1 MNANARVWI
10 FRFLVLA
17 VGGLLVYSWF
27 QPWWS
32 IDVYEIG
39 KNAVIIHPWGL
50 ESHLAAKDYVYIESA
65 EMPTFFAPIMF
76 TYLGLAI
83 VALFLG
89 VFAKSKVF
97 KIWKFNLTLPGFLV
111 GVVGFSYI
119 IVVVTAVIIAA
130 IRTGDFWEVSLIGES
145 FIDLGDPYVSGA
157 EAGLKVGYWLA
168 CTSGLLLFLLGLF
181 RNRIIGKKL

>member
-10 FRFLVLA
+10 FRFLVLVA
-17 VGGLLVYSWF
+17 GGLLIYSWF

-50 ESHLAAKDYVYIESA
+50 EAFLDQKDYIWIESA
-65 EMPTFFAPIMF
+65 EMPAFFAPIMF

-83 VALFLG
+83 AALLLG
-89 VFAKSKVF
+89 MLVKSKVL
-97 KIWKFNLTLPGFLV
+97 KIWKFNFTLSSFLI

-119 IVVVTAVIIAA
+119 IVVVAAVVIAA
-130 IRTGDFWEVSLIGES
+130 IRTGDFWDVALIGES
-145 FIDLGDPYVSGA
+145 FIDLGEPYVSGA

-168 CTSGLLLFLLGLF
+168 CTSGLLLLLLGLF
-181 RNRIIGKKL
+181 RNKIIGKKL